1 MKFERI
7 RNLREDKD
15 ITQTQM
21 TEYLYIKQTTYS
33 KYERGT
39 INIPVDTLIRLAD
52 YFDVSLDYLV
62 GRTNEREW
70 KRKK

>member
-21 TEYLYIKQTTYS
+21 AEYLYIKQRTYS

>member
-21 TEYLYIKQTTYS
+21 AEYLYIKQTTYS